1 MKKIVLINFINELE
15 ENKNTDLETL
25 IQERL
30 DKTLFNYIEDLRR
43 SYNSIMIKK
52 NRMVVIKELSKN
64 GKI

>member
-15 ENKNTDLETL
+15 ENKNTDMETL